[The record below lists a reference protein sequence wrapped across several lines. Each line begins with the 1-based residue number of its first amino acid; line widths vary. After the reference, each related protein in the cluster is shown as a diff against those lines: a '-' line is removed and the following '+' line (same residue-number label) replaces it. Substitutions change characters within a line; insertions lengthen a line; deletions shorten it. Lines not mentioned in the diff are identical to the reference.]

1 MDNYT
6 IIESLGLDI
15 KELAKFEP
23 ILDTEV
29 IYVFIV
35 LKRMIHKCPYC
46 GSEKLYLKER
56 KTGMVKSALLTS
68 VAYLE
73 VKYPRYLCCNCRR
86 TFSQKLSI
94 SYSTNKSKRFVDK
107 VLRECL
113 KVRTYLDIADQFD
126 TNAMEIMRI
135 FDKFHPNLREEIGE
149 IICIDEFSNTRKSYS
164 KYACMIVNFE
174 THKIVHILRDRKLDY
189 LREYLRKQPKY
200 QLNRVIAA
208 CVDMYDGYITAVQEF
223 MPNAEIVID
232 PFHYM
237 RYFTDALQK
246 IRIRI
251 VDDECNYLDKT
262 RFKKHR
268 KMYTKRSEEL
278 PEELMILNSG
288 EAISYYDRI
297 NRFIKNNYEL
307 DYPYHLLQ
315 DFYFTS
321 KRCNYTE
328 GCSLIENTIR
338 RMEQSGIEELQE
350 CASTRS
356 NYKEFIKNSF
366 KLYKGKRVT
375 NGPIEGI
382 NSRVKSYKKLIC
394 GYKDYERFYERVIYV
409 INSSKKGKAD

>member
-1 MDNYT
+1 
-6 IIESLGLDI
+6 
-15 KELAKFEP
+15 
-23 ILDTEV
+23 
-29 IYVFIV
+29 
-35 LKRMIHKCPYC
+35 
-46 GSEKLYLKER
+46 
-56 KTGMVKSALLTS
+56 MVKSALLTS

-237 RYFTDALQK
+237 RYFTDALQ
-246 IRIRI
+246 
-251 VDDECNYLDKT
+251 VQKT
-262 RFKKHR
+262 
-268 KMYTKRSEEL
+268 SE
-278 PEELMILNSG
+278 N
-288 EAISYYDRI
+288 
-297 NRFIKNNYEL
+297 
-307 DYPYHLLQ
+307 
-315 DFYFTS
+315 
-321 KRCNYTE
+321 
-328 GCSLIENTIR
+328 
-338 RMEQSGIEELQE
+338 
-350 CASTRS
+350 
-356 NYKEFIKNSF
+356 
-366 KLYKGKRVT
+366 V
-375 NGPIEGI
+375 
-382 NSRVKSYKKLIC
+382 YKKKRRIT
-394 GYKDYERFYERVIYV
+394 
-409 INSSKKGKAD
+409 